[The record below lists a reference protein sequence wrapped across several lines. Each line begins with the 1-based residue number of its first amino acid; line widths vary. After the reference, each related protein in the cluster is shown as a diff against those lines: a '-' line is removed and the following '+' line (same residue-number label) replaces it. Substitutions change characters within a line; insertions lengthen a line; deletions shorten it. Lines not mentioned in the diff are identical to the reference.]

1 MQWISGVVAAAVL
14 WLLLYNNLEW
24 LASHLLQV
32 AGISRINR
40 LGEALFFFIY
50 EVPKVLLLLTGVVF
64 YDGGDPHL
72 YLSRTNQGN
81 AFRP

>member
-24 LASHLLQV
+24 LASHLLQI

-50 EVPKVLLLLTGVVF
+50 EVPKVLLLLS
-64 YDGGDPHL
+64 L
-72 YLSRTNQGN
+72 ANQ
-81 AFRP
+81 FETFLPKPSKS